1 MSWIS
6 RQAGF
11 GWDKSFAYTSTH
23 YPQNYG
29 FIPLTLPGT
38 TTIRWMSLFFAASQ
52 PLPMTLVQCYP
63 IGVIKMI
70 DNGKNDEKI
79 VAIPFS
85 DPTYGQSRSI
95 EELPKHIF
103 SEMEHFFSVY
113 KQLEN
118 KQTAVNPVMGKRR
131 GSQDHKRSHAAL
143 LPDFPKGK
151 GRLP

>member
-1 MSWIS
+1 MIIK
-6 RQAGF
+6 
-11 GWDKSFAYTSTH
+11 D
-23 YPQNYG
+23 
-29 FIPLTLPGT
+29 
-38 TTIRWMSLFFAASQ
+38 
-52 PLPMTLVQCYP
+52 
-63 IGVIKMI
+63 KMI

-118 KQTAVNPVMGKRR
+118 KQTAVNPVMGREEAVRIIKEAMQRYC
-131 GSQDHKRSHAAL
+131 QI
-143 LPDFPKGK
+143 FQKGK
-151 GRLP
+151 GVCPD